1 MPTITNGKHS
11 ETLEK
16 EQRICFNNFK
26 RSALQILAIS
36 ALNLCVCMKT
46 CPMVLVAPFEDGSF
60 CLVVPDNDKYRTYV
74 LICQQENRNTCSI
87 LFQFYYILSTIQF
100 FEYHM
105 VEYLLYPVSQ

>member
-46 CPMVLVAPFEDGSF
+46 CPMVLVAPFEDRSF
-60 CLVVPDNDKYRTYV
+60 IFSLCFTVDKYRTYV
-74 LICQQENRNTCSI
+74 CTCQQDFRMYV
-87 LFQFYYILSTIQF
+87 LFLCGNFCGI
-100 FEYHM
+100 
-105 VEYLLYPVSQ
+105 